1 MALALVTGGAGF
13 IGSHTGEAFAGR
25 DDEVVCLDSFHDYY
39 PREIKERNLE
49 RLRQSDRFHLV
60 EGDVCDAAIVED
72 TFARY
77 QPDVVVH
84 LAARAGVR
92 PSLQEPEEYLRVNIE
107 GTLNMLRAA
116 VQHPPRRFVFASSS
130 SVYGCRNSLPYSEEQ
145 DITHPVSPYAA
156 SKVGAEALCFTY
168 HHLYQLPVTCLR
180 FFTVFGPRQRPDL
193 AINTFVRLMLADQ
206 PVRMF
211 GDGSSS
217 RDYTYVGDVVRAI
230 LAAADTELDFETINV
245 GNSHPLTLRE
255 LIAAVGQAVGREPR
269 IEQLPAQPGD
279 MLHTYADISKAK
291 RLLGWEPQVSM
302 AEGLAE
308 FVRWHQ
314 EYSEVP
320 GETVALR

>member
-13 IGSHTGEAFAGR
+13 IGSHTCEAFVRRG
-25 DDEVVCLDSFHDYY
+25 DEVVCLDSFHDYY

-49 RLRQSDRFHLV
+49 RLRQSERFQLV
-60 EGDVCDAAIVED
+60 EGDVRDLAAVEEV
-72 TFARY
+72 FSRY
-77 QPDVVVH
+77 QPDTVVH

-92 PSLQEPEEYLRVNIE
+92 PSLAEPDQYLRVNIE
-107 GTLNMLRAA
+107 GTLNLLRAA
-116 VQHPPRRFVFASSS
+116 VQHPPQRFVFASSS
-130 SVYGCRNSLPYSEEQ
+130 SVYGCRNSLPYSEDQ
-145 DITHPVSPYAA
+145 HITHPMSPYAA

-206 PVRMF
+206 PIQMF

-217 RDYTYVGDVVRAI
+217 RDYTFVGDVARAI

-255 LIAAVGQAVGREPR
+255 LIAAVGQAVGKEPQ

-291 RLLGWEPQVSM
+291 RLLGWEPQVSIE
-302 AEGLAE
+302 EGLAE
-308 FVRWHQ
+308 FVRWHR
-314 EYSEVP
+314 
-320 GETVALR
+320 ETALSPAVS

>member
-13 IGSHTGEAFAGR
+13 IGSHTCEAFVGR

-39 PREIKERNLE
+39 PRELKERNLE
-49 RLRQSDRFHLV
+49 QLRLSDRFHLV
-60 EGDVCDAAIVED
+60 EGDLCNATTVEEV
-72 TFARY
+72 FSRY
-77 QPDVVVH
+77 HPSVVVH

-92 PSLQEPEEYLRVNIE
+92 PSLQEPEEYLRVNTE

-130 SVYGCRNSLPYSEEQ
+130 SVYGCRNSLPYSEDQ

-206 PVRMF
+206 PIQMF

-217 RDYTYVGDVVRAI
+217 RDYTFVGDVARAI
-230 LAAADTELDFETINV
+230 LAAADTELDFETINI

-255 LIAAVGQAVGREPR
+255 LVAAVGQAVGKEPR
-269 IEQLPAQPGD
+269 IEQLPAQPGV

-291 RLLGWEPQVSM
+291 TLLGWEPQVSM
-302 AEGLAE
+302 EEGLAE
-308 FVRWHQ
+308 FVRWHR
-314 EYSEVP
+314 
-320 GETVALR
+320 ETALSPAVS